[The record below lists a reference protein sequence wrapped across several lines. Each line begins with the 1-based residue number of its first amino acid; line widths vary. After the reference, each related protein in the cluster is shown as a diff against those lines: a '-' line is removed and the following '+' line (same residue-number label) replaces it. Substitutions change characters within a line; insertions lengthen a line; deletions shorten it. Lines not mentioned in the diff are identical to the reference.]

1 MRKQTV
7 KEKHPGEHRYVTQM
21 NGGRPYVVYTGES
34 DITVYTV
41 PDKILSE
48 CRGWPEDKD
57 LYTKL
62 VKKIG
67 NVTRKFIPKYK
78 IVRNFNATGNTML
91 VQSGSGYV
99 HVGDG
104 IFSFKPE
111 VGDEIQ
117 KYYSPIGN
125 SNVPYPIAV
134 GKTHVYIMLEKVLV
148 KKDLFPKGI
157 DWEEGAVNY
166 YYKNFS
172 GNKKDVKDLSGL
184 KIIAKSSL

>member
-1 MRKQTV
+1 MEKQTV

-21 NGGRPYVVYTGES
+21 NGGRPYVVYTGVS

-41 PDKILSE
+41 PDKILRE
-48 CRGWPEDKD
+48 CCGWPEDKD
-57 LYTKL
+57 FYTKL

-78 IVRNFNATGNTML
+78 IIHNFKATGNTIL

-104 IFSFKPE
+104 IFSFKSE
-111 VGDEIQ
+111 LGDEIQ

-134 GKTHVYIMLEKVLV
+134 GKTHVYIILEKVVL
-148 KKDLFPKGI
+148 KKDLFPKGT
-157 DWEEGAVNY
+157 DWEEGAIDYFYENL
-166 YYKNFS
+166 FD
-172 GNKKDVKDLSGL
+172 NKKNVKELSGL
-184 KIIAKSSL
+184 KILAKLSL